1 MEFFQGYV
9 VESINRLVIPTS
21 RIYAVP
27 AVSGRVEVED
37 AISREKDEIDIA
49 VSSGKGLYR

>member
-49 VSSGKGLYR
+49 VSSGKGFYR